1 MIRTVALAAAM
12 AAALMAMPATAQTT
26 PPDSESKV
34 IVTGRTPEEA
44 VRDFVA
50 EVGAAPNNANLARW
64 GDTVCV
70 GVYNL
75 APRYAQDLIDRVSLV
90 GAAIG
95 IEPGEPGCKPNVL
108 IMADQNTDELVARLV
123 QDHLRKFLPPNTDD
137 ANLGRAA
144 LEKFKNSDAPVRWWQ
159 VSQTV
164 LSDTGEAVARGDTV
178 RVRGSGRLVSNVR
191 QDISHIL
198 IVLDVNRIGTISF
211 AALSDYVAMMALA
224 QIDADADTRDFPTV
238 LNLFARDTSNR
249 STRMTQWDLDYL
261 TALYETPGNA
271 AGAGREAN
279 RIARKM
285 LQEQQTP
292 APAQ

>member
-1 MIRTVALAAAM
+1 MRVWIAALAATLIAGP
-12 AAALMAMPATAQTT
+12 ALAQTT
-26 PPDSESKV
+26 PQDSDGKV
-34 IVTGRTPEEA
+34 VVTGRSPEEA

-50 EVGAAPNNANLARW
+50 EVGAAPNDANLARW

-75 APRYAQDLIDRVSLV
+75 APRYAQELIDRVSLI

-108 IMADQNTDELVARLV
+108 IMADQNTDELVAKLV

-144 LEKFKNSDAPVRWWQ
+144 LEKFKYSEAPVRWWQ

-164 LSDTGEAVARGDTV
+164 LADTGEAVARGDTV

-198 IVLDVNRIGTISF
+198 IILDANRIGTISF
-211 AALSDYVAMMALA
+211 GSLSDYVAMMALA
-224 QIDADADTRDFPTV
+224 QIDADADTQGYPTI
-238 LNLFARDTSNR
+238 LNLFAMNGPNR
-249 STRMTQWDLDYL
+249 TQRMTQWDLDYL
-261 TALYETPGNA
+261 TALYETPGDA
-271 AGAGREAN
+271 ASSGREAN

-285 LQEQQTP
+285 LQEQESP

>member
-1 MIRTVALAAAM
+1 MRVWIAALAATLIAGP
-12 AAALMAMPATAQTT
+12 ALAQTT
-26 PPDSESKV
+26 PPESDGKV
-34 IVTGRTPEEA
+34 VVTGRSPEEA

-50 EVGAAPNNANLARW
+50 EVGAAPNDANLARW

-75 APRYAQDLIDRVSLV
+75 APRYAQDLIDRVSLI

-108 IMADQNTDELVARLV
+108 IMADQNTDELVDRLV
-123 QDHLRKFLPPNTDD
+123 RDHLRKFLPPSTDD

-144 LEKFKNSDAPVRWWQ
+144 LEKFKYSEAPVRWWQ

-164 LSDTGEAVARGDTV
+164 LADTGEAIARGDTV

-198 IVLDVNRIGTISF
+198 IILDANRIGTISF
-211 AALSDYVAMMALA
+211 GSLSDYVAMMALA
-224 QIDADADTRDFPTV
+224 QIDADADTQGYPTI
-238 LNLFARDTSNR
+238 LNLFAMNGPNR
-249 STRMTQWDLDYL
+249 TQRMTQWDLDYL
-261 TALYETPGNA
+261 TALYETPGDA
-271 AGAGREAN
+271 SSAGREAN

-285 LQEQQTP
+285 LQEQQSP

>member
-1 MIRTVALAAAM
+1 MRVWIAALAATLIACP
-12 AAALMAMPATAQTT
+12 ALAQTT
-26 PPDSESKV
+26 PQDSDGKV
-34 IVTGRTPEEA
+34 VVTGRSPEEA

-50 EVGAAPNNANLARW
+50 EVGAAPNDANLARW

-75 APRYAQDLIDRVSLV
+75 APRYAQDLIDRVSLI

-108 IMADQNTDELVARLV
+108 IMADQNTDELVDRLV
-123 QDHLRKFLPPNTDD
+123 RDHLRKFLPPDTDD

-144 LEKFKNSDAPVRWWQ
+144 LEKFKYSEAPVRWWQ

-164 LSDTGEAVARGDTV
+164 LADTGEAIARGDTV

-198 IVLDVNRIGTISF
+198 IILDANRIGTISF
-211 AALSDYVAMMALA
+211 GSLSDYVAMMALA
-224 QIDADADTRDFPTV
+224 QIDADADTQGYPTI
-238 LNLFARDTSNR
+238 LNLFAMNGPNR
-249 STRMTQWDLDYL
+249 TQRMTQWDLDYL
-261 TALYETPGNA
+261 TALYETPGDA
-271 AGAGREAN
+271 ANSGREAN

-285 LQEQQTP
+285 LQEQESP

>member
-1 MIRTVALAAAM
+1 MRIWIAALAATLIACP
-12 AAALMAMPATAQTT
+12 ALAQTT
-26 PPDSESKV
+26 PPESDGKV
-34 IVTGRTPEEA
+34 VVTGRSPEEA

-50 EVGAAPNNANLARW
+50 EVGAAPNDANLARW

-75 APRYAQDLIDRVSLV
+75 APRYAQDLIDRVSLI

-108 IMADQNTDELVARLV
+108 IMADQNTDELVDRLV
-123 QDHLRKFLPPNTDD
+123 RDHLRKFLPPDTDD

-144 LEKFKNSDAPVRWWQ
+144 LEKFKYSEAPVRWWQ

-164 LSDTGEAVARGDTV
+164 LADTGEAIARGDTV

-198 IVLDVNRIGTISF
+198 IILDANRIGTISF
-211 AALSDYVAMMALA
+211 GSLSDYVAMMALA
-224 QIDADADTRDFPTV
+224 QIDADADTQGYPTI
-238 LNLFARDTSNR
+238 LNLFAMNGPNR
-249 STRMTQWDLDYL
+249 TQRMTQWDLDYL
-261 TALYETPGNA
+261 TALYETPGDA
-271 AGAGREAN
+271 ANSGREAN

-285 LQEQQTP
+285 LQEQESP

>member
-1 MIRTVALAAAM
+1 MRVWIAALAATLIAGP
-12 AAALMAMPATAQTT
+12 ALAQTT
-26 PPDSESKV
+26 PQDSDGKV
-34 IVTGRTPEEA
+34 VVTGRSPEEA

-50 EVGAAPNNANLARW
+50 EVGAAPNDANLARW

-75 APRYAQDLIDRVSLV
+75 APRYAQELIDRVSLI

-108 IMADQNTDELVARLV
+108 IMADQNTDELVAKLV

-144 LEKFKNSDAPVRWWQ
+144 LEKFKYSEAPVRWWQ

-198 IVLDVNRIGTISF
+198 IILDANRIGTISF
-211 AALSDYVAMMALA
+211 GSLSDYVAMMALA
-224 QIDADADTRDFPTV
+224 QIDADADTQGYPTI
-238 LNLFARDTSNR
+238 LNLFAMNGPNR
-249 STRMTQWDLDYL
+249 TQRMTQWDLDYL
-261 TALYETPGNA
+261 TALYETPGDA
-271 AGAGREAN
+271 ASSGREAN

-285 LQEQQTP
+285 LQEQESP